1 MKNAMIFFLI
11 GAIAGAVA
19 LHLYENRA
27 PDSAAPPAPAAS
39 SALAKARDAA
49 GSVQD
54 SISNR
59 LQEWKLT
66 PADIK
71 QDLARTGQVV
81 RTKAQ
86 AVGARMDDARIVTV
100 IKAKYV
106 LDSALSARAI
116 SVECHDGEVTLAG
129 TAGSADLVGRA
140 VALALDTNG
149 VHNVVSHLTVQE

>member
-1 MKNAMIFFLI
+1 MKNALIFFLI

-19 LHLYENRA
+19 LYFYQNRA
-27 PDSAAPPAPAAS
+27 PGPAASRAPAAG
-39 SALAKARDAA
+39 SALARARDAA
-49 GSVQD
+49 DSVQD

-71 QDLARTGQVV
+71 DDLARTGQVV
-81 RTKAQ
+81 RAKSQ
-86 AVGARMDDARIVTV
+86 AVGARIDDARIVTV

-106 LDSALSARAI
+106 LDSSLSARAI
-116 SVECHDGEVTLAG
+116 GVECHDGEVTLSG

-149 VHNVVSHLTVQE
+149 VRNVVSHLTVQE